1 MRRLSSKQ
9 KSLPSPKTL
18 TRALDPELA
27 RSTNMANIRGR
38 DTSPEMLLRKALWQN
53 GFRFRVN
60 FRVVGIRPDI
70 VFTARKLV
78 VFVDGCFWHGCPQHY
93 VMPRTRP
100 EFWSDKLEANTRRDR
115 KQTVRLMENGWRV
128 LRFWEHEIES
138 DLTRV
143 ALDVANAYL
152 DPLILFRDRT
162 MVVKVE
168 TACSNGTL
176 ERWYI
181 ENLISDQA
189 AYQELRPRKP
199 KK

>member
-9 KSLPSPKTL
+9 NSLPSHKTL

-100 EFWSDKLEANTRRDR
+100 EFWSDKLETNTRRDR
-115 KQTVRLMENGWRV
+115 KQTVGLMENGWRV
-128 LRFWEHEIES
+128 LRFWEHEIET
-138 DLTRV
+138 DLARV
-143 ALDVANAYL
+143 AMDVANAYL

-181 ENLISDQA
+181 ENLISGQA

>member
-1 MRRLSSKQ
+1 M
-9 KSLPSPKTL
+9 
-18 TRALDPELA
+18 
-27 RSTNMANIRGR
+27 NMANIRGR
-38 DTSPEMLLRKALWQN
+38 DTSPEMLLRKALWKN

-100 EFWSDKLEANTRRDR
+100 KFWSDKLETNTRRDR
-115 KQTVRLMENGWRV
+115 KQTISLMENGWRV
-128 LRFWEHEIES
+128 LRFWEHEIVS
-138 DLTRV
+138 DLARV
-143 ALDVANAYL
+143 AMDVANAYL
-152 DPLILFRDRT
+152 DPAILFRDRA
-162 MVVKVE
+162 MVIKVE
-168 TACSNGTL
+168 TACPNGTL

-189 AYQELRPRKP
+189 PYQELRPRKP